1 MTRAGSGAVTEARYR
16 ALRAEVTSG
25 GVAVLTLDR
34 PDHLN
39 AFTAAMGAELS
50 DAYTRCDADPS
61 VRVVVLTGAGRAFC
75 AGADLS
81 PGSGPF
87 GALADPDAFTSSPVR
102 PAAFELS
109 KPVIAAINGHAV
121 GIGMTL
127 ALQCDLR
134 IMAAEAKWGVV
145 QSRRGM
151 VGDAHSHFTLVR
163 SVGVARA
170 AEILLTGA
178 TFTGADAL
186 RLGVASQVVP
196 AGEVLGAALALAAD
210 IATHVAPTSAALSK
224 RILWAA
230 ADGAT
235 AADVD
240 ELERAAHLALT
251 GRPDARE
258 GVAAFMERRD
268 PVWSAAI
275 PTDLPDDPRFGLPAV
290 RTRR

>member
-1 MTRAGSGAVTEARYR
+1 MTQRRPGSVNAAEYG
-16 ALRAEVTSG
+16 ALRAEVTAD
-25 GVAVLTLDR
+25 GVAILTLDR

-50 DAYTRCDADPS
+50 DALARCDADPA

-87 GALADPDAFTSSPVR
+87 GAPADPAAFTSSPVR
-102 PAAFELS
+102 PAPFEMAT
-109 KPVIAAINGHAV
+109 PVIAAVNGHAI

-134 IMAAEAKWGVV
+134 VMAADAKWGVV
-145 QSRRGM
+145 QSRRGV
-151 VGDAHSHFTLVR
+151 VGDCHAHFTLVR
-163 SVGVARA
+163 SVGVAKA

-178 TFTGADAL
+178 TFTGVEAL
-186 RLGVASQVVP
+186 RLGVASLVVP
-196 AGEVLGAALALAAD
+196 AAEVLTTALALASEM
-210 IATHVAPTSAALSK
+210 ATHVAPLSAALSK

-235 AADVD
+235 AASID
-240 ELERAAHLALT
+240 ELERAAHLALM

-258 GVAAFMERRD
+258 GAAAFMERRD
-268 PVWSAAI
+268 PVWTAAV

-290 RTRR
+290 RTPR